1 LAIKNPRAVFKW
13 TFCPPGSSPFDRA
26 KTSHCFPLESVLYWP
41 RNKIMP
47 TKIEEKTREL
57 CQAIVDQPEMVSIR
71 RRIDTFLADTGARGQ
86 YETVMSK
93 GNALHEKQ
101 HNGQTLDGAEIADFE
116 KHRDDLLK
124 NSAARDFLDAQ
135 EELHGIQHSI
145 QKLVSKTFELGR
157 VPTEVDLEEGSC
169 GSGCGCHH

>member
-1 LAIKNPRAVFKW
+1 
-13 TFCPPGSSPFDRA
+13 
-26 KTSHCFPLESVLYWP
+26 
-41 RNKIMP
+41 MP

-157 VPTEVDLEEGSC
+157 VPTEADLEEGSC